1 MVQLR
6 TSVVRHAHDNPDQ
19 RSATRLLLET
29 IIRSELD
36 SSPHRHQQA
45 PNETPSTPRSNA
57 SPDVLDI
64 WEPHC
69 NIDRPGKDQSKPISR
84 RRGARRR
91 LSPIKVP
98 QRIISPP
105 PPAREQIQRSSQN
118 VKAIPKYRTSPT
130 TSERVSPTCTTN

>member
-6 TSVVRHAHDNPDQ
+6 TSIVRYTHDNPDQ

-36 SSPHRHQQA
+36 SSPYRHQQA

-64 WEPHC
+64 WEPHY
-69 NIDRPGKDQSKPISR
+69 NINRPGKDQSKPISR

-91 LSPIKVP
+91 LSLIKVP
-98 QRIISPP
+98 
-105 PPAREQIQRSSQN
+105 
-118 VKAIPKYRTSPT
+118 
-130 TSERVSPTCTTN
+130 